1 VFVIQAIYYTN
12 QFTFNL
18 FISEGQT
25 PFLPVIQEHIMIEQR
40 LSEQRGLGD
49 HGWLKSRHTFS
60 FAGYYDPKQVGFSDL
75 LVIND
80 DRVAASRGFGAHPH
94 SNMEII
100 SYVLEGQ
107 LAHKDS
113 MGTGS
118 VIVPGDVQLMSAGSG
133 VTHSEFNNSTTDGV
147 HFLQIWIVPAENG
160 TKPGYQQV
168 SVAEEDKRGKL
179 RLIISPT
186 GDDKALSVRQDI
198 KIYAGL
204 FDGNEQDT
212 VTLAENRYAYIH
224 VARGSVKVNGIEFKA
239 GDGARVRNETSLTFT
254 DGDKAEVLLFDL
266 RPVEVNHPNR

>member
-1 VFVIQAIYYTN
+1 
-12 QFTFNL
+12 
-18 FISEGQT
+18 
-25 PFLPVIQEHIMIEQR
+25 MIEQR

-49 HGWLKSRHTFS
+49 HGWLNSHHTFS
-60 FAGYYDPKQVGFSDL
+60 FASYFDPKQVGFSDL

-100 SYVLEGQ
+100 SYVLEGE

-160 TKPGYQQV
+160 TQPGYQQV
-168 SVAEEDKRGKL
+168 SVADADKRGNL
-179 RLIISPT
+179 RLIASPT
-186 GDDKALSVRQDI
+186 GGDNALRVRQDI
-198 KIYAGL
+198 KIYSGL
-204 FDGNEQDT
+204 FDGAEQQTIALDP
-212 VTLAENRYAYIH
+212 ERYAYIH
-224 VARGSVKVNGIEFKA
+224 VARGSVTVNGISFKA
-239 GDGARVRNETSLTFT
+239 GDGARVRNEASLTFT
-254 DGDKAEVLLFDL
+254 DGDQAEVLLFDL
-266 RPVEVNHPNR
+266 RPVEVNHPKR